1 MKKVLIAEDN
11 ESNYLLT
18 STILKGKYTLD
29 RAINGQEAVEKVI
42 SEKPD
47 IVLMDWKMPI
57 MDGLEATAK
66 IREFNTTLPIIAL
79 TAYAFEADKQK
90 ALEAGCN
97 AFITKPI
104 KIKELLALLQEY

>member
-18 STILKGKYTLD
+18 STILRGKYELC
-29 RAINGQEAVEKVI
+29 RAMNGQEAVDKVI

-47 IVLMDWKMPI
+47 IVLMDWKMPL
-57 MDGLEATAK
+57 MDGLEATQK
-66 IREFNTTLPIIAL
+66 IRTFNTELPIIAL
-79 TAYAFEADKQK
+79 TAYAFDADRRK

-97 AFITKPI
+97 EFVTKPV
-104 KIKELLALLQEY
+104 KIKELLNTLEKY